1 MMLIKMRLS
10 IFLVLNRYR
19 LAVKYGIIFHLQLD
33 PELRFLIQRITI
45 VSQARLKQKL
55 VSIYFLNKRCF

>member
-10 IFLVLNRYR
+10 IFLVSNRYR